1 MGVSGVPDLYSR
13 ALADSSLRLNW
24 KWELKKASRTK
35 RVKNTH
41 IIQKALEK
49 SSFPYILL
57 PIANIS
63 RPLSLQ
69 VLQQHKADDIMQY
82 DNSPLLLQSSRCF

>member
-41 IIQKALEK
+41 IIQKALE
-49 SSFPYILL
+49 
-57 PIANIS
+57 
-63 RPLSLQ
+63 
-69 VLQQHKADDIMQY
+69 
-82 DNSPLLLQSSRCF
+82 